1 MKYILNVIFYC
12 YLVWAFCV
20 VVLNF
25 KANIT
30 FGKGLGDIIY
40 LIVLVVVSIILS
52 VAFFKIKKKYTENI
66 FALLLLCI
74 IMLLTIIFF
83 LLKLTIWRG
92 AEYIWNGNIFL
103 E

>member
-12 YLVWAFCV
+12 YLVLTVCI
-20 VVLNF
+20 VVLNL
-25 KANIT
+25 KAKIT
-30 FGKGLGDIIY
+30 FGRGLGDVFY
-40 LIVLVVVSIILS
+40 LIELIVISIIMA
-52 VAFFKIKKKYTENI
+52 VAFFKVKKHTENK
-66 FALLLLCI
+66 FAVMLMCS